1 MHKTHQQVN
10 KSDYIMCADAN
21 EAVETFRTMIAPFD
35 AFSTSLAEGALSLFA
50 PPFDSYASFT
60 GDIIDYYHDFF
71 KQYLDCLE
79 EIDAEV
85 WNRVNMTMH
94 ILIGRYSGKKV
105 QFDLLQETKELSN
118 AILTSINAYFNGS
131 PRGAYEVLEQVLIDK
146 ECHLLNIIPQIEYKG
161 ILYRVRNKRGLF
173 QQKDLFHPPFE
184 KRNACGS
191 YRYSILG
198 YPSLYLAGS
207 VETALAEN
215 RIVDDKYS
223 AMAFRSKDVLRCV
236 DLSLPNRDLVFW
248 ERYSLV
254 LFYPLIVACSLKV
267 KDEGGAFKPEYVI
280 PQILFQIVKEHSNLQ
295 GISYTSTRSESPD
308 FQDRRQRNFVLIVP
322 NATQAKG
329 QSPELAGLFRC
340 TEPISPKEREDA
352 CDFEK
357 RLNGKDLEELKLADA
372 DE

>member
-1 MHKTHQQVN
+1 MHKTHQKVN

-21 EAVETFRTMIAPFD
+21 EAEAKLRAMIAPFD
-35 AFSTSLAEGALSLFA
+35 AFSTSLAEGSIPLFA
-50 PPFDSYASFT
+50 PPFETYASFT
-60 GDIIDYYHDFF
+60 GDIIDYYHDYFE
-71 KQYLDCLE
+71 QYLDCLE
-79 EIDAEV
+79 KIDAEI

-94 ILIGRYSGKKV
+94 VLIKRCSGKEV
-105 QFDLLQETKELSN
+105 QFDILQEARELSK
-118 AILTSINAYFNGS
+118 AIHTSINAYFNGS
-131 PRGAYEVLEQVLIDK
+131 PRGAYEVLEQVLINKD
-146 ECHLLNIIPQIEYKG
+146 CHLLNIIPQIEYRG
-161 ILYRVRNKRGLF
+161 ILYRVRNRRGLSK
-173 QQKDLFHPPFE
+173 QKDLFHPPFE

-215 RIVDDKYS
+215 RIVNDNYS
-223 AMAFRSKDVLRCV
+223 AMAFRSKDLLRCV

-267 KDEGGAFKPEYVI
+267 KDECGVFKPEYVI

-295 GISYTSTRSESPD
+295 GISYTSTRSERPD
-308 FQDRRQRNFVLIVP
+308 FRDRRQRNFVLIVP
-322 NATQAKG
+322 NASQAKG
-329 QSPELAGLFRC
+329 QSPELASLFRC
-340 TEPISPKEREDA
+340 TEPISPEEGEDA
-352 CDFEK
+352 CSLEQ
-357 RLNGKDLEELKLADA
+357 RLNGMNLEELKLTDA